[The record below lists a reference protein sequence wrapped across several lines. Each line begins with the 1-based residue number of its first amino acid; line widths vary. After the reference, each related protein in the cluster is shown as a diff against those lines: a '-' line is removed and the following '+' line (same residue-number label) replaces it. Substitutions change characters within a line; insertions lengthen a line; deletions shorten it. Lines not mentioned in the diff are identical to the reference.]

1 MGSTRCGWKWPIQ
14 CLFAIGLALNA
25 LFVFA
30 QEPMEFNAPRLKY
43 VSIFNHYK
51 NFNEQP
57 VTDWRENNDTV
68 EKIGGW
74 RAYAKEARQ
83 PDVNDKA
90 ASTTDDT
97 EMNRVQR
104 AKHE

>member
-1 MGSTRCGWKWPIQ
+1 MDSTRGSWKWPIQ

-30 QEPMEFNAPRLKY
+30 QEPMEINASRLKY
-43 VSIFNHYK
+43 VSIFKHYK

-57 VTDWRENNDTV
+57 VAPWQESNSTV

-74 RAYAKEARQ
+74 RVYAKEARQ

-90 ASTTDDT
+90 TSITDDA
-97 EMNRVQR
+97 EINNAQR

>member
-1 MGSTRCGWKWPIQ
+1 MDSTRGSWKWPIPS
-14 CLFAIGLALNA
+14 LFAIGLALNP

-30 QEPMEFNAPRLKY
+30 QEPMEINAPRLKY

-57 VTDWRENNDTV
+57 VAPWQESNRTV

-74 RAYAKEARQ
+74 RVYAKEARQ

-90 ASTTDDT
+90 TSTTDDA
-97 EMNRVQR
+97 EINNAQR